1 MNDASLVAPRA
12 SPPAAAAHWG
22 KWRLPL
28 GLTLLVGLVLG
39 PATVSALDPTR
50 SLTQYNAR
58 TWRRVNQLPS
68 NSIAAIAQTADG
80 HIWLGTPRGLV
91 DFDGVEF
98 RALGLPGQDDSRSRS
113 ITSLAPR
120 SRGGLW
126 VGTERGG
133 YGTFDDARFASLPD
147 TFLGGNSP
155 TVRAMKETRDGTLFI
170 STLGTLGRRL
180 PSGREEALSLDLDVL
195 CLAEDTRGRVWIGT
209 SNHGLYYWADN
220 KLVHFDGEASR
231 PWEKQP
237 ISALAVDHAG
247 NIWIGA
253 ANGVHGINPDLT
265 PRPSTGFAG
274 QPGALLVDSHGA
286 LWIGGM
292 FDGLFRYQDGVLNG
306 LARKDGLAS
315 DHVLALAESADGSL
329 WIGTEDG
336 LTQLSEVKFPIISTS
351 EGLSAD
357 SSLSM
362 AADAQGG
369 VWVGTSNGLTHI
381 VDGRFTTFGRTRQNG
396 FPSEWIR
403 KVFVARNGDLYLMG
417 GRQDINRFHNGRVE
431 KTWFM
436 DYWSQS
442 MAEDDRGIIFTSR
455 SRLMRFVNDEPVPY
469 LLADGHEPELGWINK
484 LMLARDGTLWIAA
497 NPGLVQIRNG
507 ELIQWMPER
516 ANEDRTF
523 FTLCEDDTG
532 AVWAGRNS
540 GLVRVKDGQVKSVD
554 HRQGLHSDIVY
565 SMLPDHHGDFWMD
578 SPEGIYRVSQHDL
591 NAVADGALA
600 QVTCM
605 VFDGSHVIKSTEKIN
620 SEYGGCV
627 STDGRIWLSSAKG
640 VILIDPS
647 HLPVNSRPP
656 PTRLLRLRVDG
667 SEYPV
672 DREPTIAAGV
682 HNLEFEYGAIDYQ
695 APERIRYR
703 YRLEGYQKDWT
714 DAGARRSA
722 YFTNLPPG
730 RYHFQVQASNADGIW
745 NTEGAR
751 LALTLPSALYE
762 QVWFRLMVI
771 GITAGLLGTAWFL
784 RDRSRRREIAGIRH
798 REKLQMQMIES
809 SPVPMLML
817 DRGRHVLYA
826 NAAFSRVFGYTGAD
840 LPDLGTWLRLAC
852 PDPSI
857 QEEWAAGWELQL
869 AEAAAAG
876 RSIEPVEATVAHQDR
891 TLRHVVITTSAV
903 GERTLVVCSDLTE
916 RKLAEDERRRLE
928 EQLRQGQKMEAIGRL
943 SGGIAHD
950 FNNLLTVILGNI
962 TLLEI
967 DDRLPQDV
975 TSSVRDIKGAAKRAS
990 NLTSQLL
997 AFSRRQPIQTTSID
1011 LNRVVQEMTSM
1022 LQRIVGED
1030 VRMEMQPAT
1039 HPVPTRADAS
1049 KIEQMVLNLVLNARD
1064 AMPRGGRLTVS
1075 TFLTEVTAA
1084 NLPAALNARPGR
1096 FACLTVSDTGTGIS
1110 AEIMPRIFDPFFTT
1124 KEVGKGTGLG
1134 LATVFGIV
1142 EIHQGWIQVQS
1153 EVGRGTTFRVYLP
1166 AEAALSTDSAPP
1178 EKTTAQTARGP
1189 GRCILLVE
1197 DDAGVRNLARRI
1209 LQDQGHRVIEAAS
1222 GRRALPLWEQ
1232 HRSEIE
1238 ILFTDV
1244 VMPDGINGLELAQR
1258 LLHEKPSLKVIY
1270 ASGYS
1275 AEVAGGDFSGRQ
1287 GIDFIAKPYNPADLI
1302 GIIARAAATLS
1313 ATETASGSTPP
1324 RAI

>member
-12 SPPAAAAHWG
+12 GLPAGKRPHGGWLLRLGAALFLAAALGPGPAA
-22 KWRLPL
+22 
-28 GLTLLVGLVLG
+28 
-39 PATVSALDPTR
+39 ALDPTR
-50 SLTQYNAR
+50 SLTQYNTR

-68 NSIAAIAQTADG
+68 NAITAIAQSADG

-91 DFDGVEF
+91 DFDGIEF
-98 RALGLPGQDDSRSRS
+98 RALGLPGQDEARSR
-113 ITSLAPR
+113 IVTSLARR
-120 SRGGLW
+120 SGGGLW

-133 YGTFDDARFASLPD
+133 YGLFDGRRFANLPD
-147 TFLGGNSP
+147 AFIGGNSP
-155 TVRAMKETRDGTLFI
+155 TVRALQEVRDGTLFI

-180 PSGREEALSLDLDVL
+180 PSGQEEALSLDLDVL
-195 CLAEDTRGRVWIGT
+195 CIQEDSHNRVWIGT
-209 SNHGLYYWADN
+209 SNHGLYYWADG
-220 KLVHFDGEASR
+220 KLNHFEGEAAR
-231 PWEKQP
+231 QWDKQP

-247 NIWIGA
+247 VIWIGA
-253 ANGVHGINPDLT
+253 GNGVHSLNADLT
-265 PRPSTGFAG
+265 ARRPIGFNG
-274 QPGALLVDSHGA
+274 QPSALLVDSHGV

-292 FDGLFRYQDGVLNG
+292 FDGLYRFQDGVLASF
-306 LARKDGLAS
+306 ARKDGLAS
-315 DHVLALAESADGSL
+315 DHVLALAESVDGSL
-329 WIGTEDG
+329 WVGTEDG

-351 EGLSAD
+351 EGLSSD

-362 AADAQGG
+362 AADAEGG

-381 VDGRFTTFGRTRQNG
+381 ANGQFTAYGRGRRDG

-403 KVFVARNGDLYLMG
+403 RVFVARNGDLYLLG
-417 GRQDINRFHNGRVE
+417 GRQDLNRFRNGRVE

-442 MAEDDRGIIFTSR
+442 IAEDAKSVIFTAR
-455 SRLMRFVNDEPVPY
+455 NRLMRLVGDEPVPY

-484 LMLARDGTLWIAA
+484 LLVARDGSLWIAA

-507 ELIQWMPER
+507 ELHQWAPER
-516 ANEDRTF
+516 TNEDRTF

-532 AVWAGRNS
+532 AIWAGRNA
-540 GLVRVKDGQVKSVD
+540 GLMRIKNGQVSTVD
-554 HRQGLHSDIVY
+554 HRQGLHSDLVN
-565 SMLPDHHGDFWMD
+565 SMLPDRHGDFWMD
-578 SPEGIYRVSQHDL
+578 SPEGIYRVSQREL
-591 NAVADGALA
+591 NAVADGTLPLA
-600 QVTCM
+600 TCT

-620 SEYGGCV
+620 SEYAGCV
-627 STDGRIWLSSAKG
+627 SADGRIWLSSAKG
-640 VILIDPS
+640 VILIDPA

-656 PTRLLRLRVDG
+656 PTRLLRLRIDG

-672 DREPTIAAGV
+672 DREPGIAAGT

-703 YRLEGYQKDWT
+703 YRLQGYQADWI

-730 RYHFQVQASNADGIW
+730 GYHFQVQACNADGVW
-745 NTEGAR
+745 NTEGAG

-762 QVWFRLMVI
+762 QLWFRLGLVAAA
-771 GITAGLLGTAWFL
+771 AGLIGTAWFL
-784 RDRSRRREIAGIRH
+784 RDRSRRREIASIRH

-817 DRGRHVLYA
+817 DRSRRVLYA
-826 NAAFSRVFGYTGAD
+826 NAAFSRVFGYTAAD

-852 PDPSI
+852 PNPAI
-857 QEEWAAGWELQL
+857 REEWAAGWELQL
-869 AEAAAAG
+869 KDAAAAG
-876 RSIEPVEATVAHQDR
+876 RSIEPVETTLAHQDGS
-891 TLRHVVITTSAV
+891 TRHVVVTTSAV

-916 RKLAEDERRRLE
+916 RKHAEDERQRLE

-962 TLLEI
+962 TLLEL
-967 DDRLPQDV
+967 DNRLPRDV
-975 TSSVRDIKGAAKRAS
+975 TDSVRDIKGAAKRAS

-997 AFSRRQPIQTTSID
+997 AFSRRQPIQTTGID
-1011 LNRVVQEMTSM
+1011 LNRVVPEMTSM

-1030 VRMEMQPAT
+1030 VRMEMKLAPM
-1039 HPVPTRADAS
+1039 PVPTRADAS

-1064 AMPRGGRLTVS
+1064 AMPRGGRLTVATS
-1075 TFLTEVTAA
+1075 LAEVTPDHV
-1084 NLPAALNARPGR
+1084 PAVLNARPGH
-1096 FACLTVSDTGTGIS
+1096 FACLSVTDTGTGIS
-1110 AEIMPRIFDPFFTT
+1110 PEIMPRIFDPFFTT

-1142 EIHQGWIQVQS
+1142 EVHQGWIQVES

-1166 AEAALSTDSAPP
+1166 AERTVSAESAAPDESARPP
-1178 EKTTAQTARGP
+1178 RGP

-1197 DDAGVRNLARRI
+1197 DDASVRNLARRI
-1209 LQDQGHRVIEAAS
+1209 LQSEGHRVLEAAS
-1222 GRRALPLWEQ
+1222 GRQALPLWKE
-1232 HRSEIE
+1232 HRAEIE

-1244 VMPDGINGLELAQR
+1244 VMPDGINGLELAER
-1258 LLHEKPSLKVIY
+1258 LLREKPGLKVVY

-1287 GIDFIAKPYNPADLI
+1287 GLDFIAKPYSPAELI
-1302 GIIARAAATLS
+1302 TIIARAAAGV
-1313 ATETASGSTPP
+1313 ASPAASPGN
-1324 RAI
+1324 